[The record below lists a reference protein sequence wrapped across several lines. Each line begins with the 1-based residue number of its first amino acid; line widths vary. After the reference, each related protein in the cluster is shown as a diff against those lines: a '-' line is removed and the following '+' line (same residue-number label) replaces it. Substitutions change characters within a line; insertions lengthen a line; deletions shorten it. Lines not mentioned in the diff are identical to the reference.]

1 MSKPMNE
8 AQSRLLECFNGAT
21 RLTQSSLTTFNSCE
35 ELYRLKYVERMRP
48 MEENMNLSMGT
59 AFHLGIEEQD
69 PRSGSDLIAKQMGPA
84 WNQQDREKLAIASA
98 TVEAMVAGALL
109 VWDDWPERQ
118 EIEFTLPLMN
128 PATGRRSRK
137 HVFAGKLDGL
147 WEDRIGEW
155 KTTSRLDRTYTDRLE
170 LDFQVSAYLEAASI
184 MLGKPVSELSATYRI
199 VKKPSIKQRKTESLG
214 EYVTRLQKDYQE
226 RQDFYFAELT
236 LTRSDEQMERWRHE
250 AWALHQ
256 RILDIENGGMTIR
269 NTRSCTQF
277 GRCAFLDLCCGAVG
291 PDAYRVIETSHP
303 ELGA

>member
-1 MSKPMNE
+1 MSG
-8 AQSRLLECFNGAT
+8 SNGAT
-21 RLTQSSLTTFNSCE
+21 KLTQSSLTTFNACE
-35 ELYRLKYVERMRP
+35 ELYRLKYVERMRSVEQP
-48 MEENMNLSMGT
+48 MALSMGS

-69 PRSGSDLIAKQMGPA
+69 PKSASDLILKQVGPA
-84 WNQQDREKLAIASA
+84 WTQQDREKMAIASA

-109 VWDDWPERQ
+109 VWDDWPDQQ
-118 EIEFTLPLMN
+118 EVEFTLPLLN
-128 PATGRRSRK
+128 PSTGRRSRK

-147 WEDRIGEW
+147 WPDRIGEW
-155 KTTSRLDRTYTDRLE
+155 KTTSRLDRNYTDRLE

-184 MLGKPVSELSATYRI
+184 LLDKPTSELSATYRV
-199 VKKPSIKQRKTESLG
+199 VKKPTIRQRKNESFA
-214 EYVTRLQKDYQE
+214 EYVVRLQEDYQE
-226 RQDFYFAELT
+226 RQDFYFAEIV

-291 PDAYRVIETSHP
+291 PDAYRVIDTSHP